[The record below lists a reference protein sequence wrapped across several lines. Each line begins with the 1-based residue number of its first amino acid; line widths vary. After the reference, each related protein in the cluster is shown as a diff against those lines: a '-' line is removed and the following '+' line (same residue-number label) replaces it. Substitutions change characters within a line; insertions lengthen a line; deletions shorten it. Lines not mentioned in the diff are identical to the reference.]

1 MGGDGC
7 VCVRGRGELRCLLL
21 VVVDG
26 DPTIFILPLDP
37 SRTMYDKPAGIIKGD
52 QAVSN
57 PPFVTVLV
65 SLMNWKGCQL
75 GLTDLGLLIAE
86 PSGQMST
93 SYWTVVH

>member
-1 MGGDGC
+1 MVVDEVIG
-7 VCVRGRGELRCLLL
+7 
-21 VVVDG
+21 VVVG

-93 SYWTVVH
+93 FYWTVVH

>member
-1 MGGDGC
+1 M
-7 VCVRGRGELRCLLL
+7 
-21 VVVDG
+21 G

-75 GLTDLGLLIAE
+75 VLTDLGLLIAE